1 MYGITFVSLLVVIVV
16 GTVVGALSGMVFGN
30 SMNPNALLAVL
41 SGLSGT
47 LAGAVT
53 RNTLVELGI
62 GVGEFEEAL
71 PVSVLL
77 FAIIASFA
85 GSLAGYEFATFIREP
100 LPFWIGAFAGLFSSI
115 LTSLLVIAYHMSPR

>member
-1 MYGITFVSLLVVIVV
+1 MHGITIVSLLVVIVV

-47 LAGAVT
+47 IAGAVA
-53 RNTLVELGI
+53 RNTLVEMGI
-62 GVGEFEEAL
+62 GVGEFEEAV
-71 PVSVLL
+71 PITVLM
-77 FAIIASFA
+77 FAVIASFA
-85 GSLAGYEFATFIREP
+85 GSLAGFELASLIHEL
-100 LPFWIGAFAGLFSSI
+100 LPFWIGAFAGFFSSI